1 LRMIIPA
8 GYLLGTL
15 SLLWLGHLTIIN
27 IVVLHLLLN
36 LFALLATL
44 VALARNGIYLGFE
57 IDLGLIKRMLWYG
70 LRGHVGQVSGLANLN
85 LDQALMAAWLAP
97 AYLGLYV
104 VAVSSAG
111 LLQILAGSVQ
121 TVSMPG
127 IARKE
132 SSAASR
138 DLLRL
143 VFRRYWLVSILIMV
157 VIAVAL
163 PAIMPLVFG
172 GRFRPAVWPAE
183 VLLLASLFKGAEQVL
198 GGWAGALG
206 NPWLSSKANMAALVV
221 TVGLL
226 YALLPTLGIMGAAI
240 ATASAYLVELSVVL
254 YGLHR
259 AHAISPLS
267 LFRVG
272 RANLVEADLH

>member
-1 LRMIIPA
+1 MIVPA

-15 SLLWLGHLTIIN
+15 ALLWSQHLTIIN
-27 IVVLHLLLN
+27 IVVLHLTLN
-36 LFALLATL
+36 VAALMATL
-44 VALARNGIYLGFE
+44 VALARIGIYA
-57 IDLGLIKRMLWYG
+57 GLETDIGLAKRMLRYG
-70 LRGHVGQVSGLANLN
+70 LQAHVGQISGLANMN
-85 LDQALMAAWLAP
+85 LDQALTAAWLAP
-97 AYLGLYV
+97 TYRGLYV

-111 LLQILAGSVQ
+111 LLQTLAGSVQ

-127 IARKE
+127 IAKKE
-132 SSAASR
+132 SPAESR
-138 DLLRL
+138 DLLRV

-163 PAIMPLVFG
+163 PTIMPLVFG

-198 GGWAGALG
+198 GGGAAALG
-206 NPWLSSKANMAALVV
+206 NPWLGSKANMTALAV
-221 TVGLL
+221 TLGLL
-226 YALLPTLGIMGAAI
+226 GALLPTLGIMGAAI
-240 ATASAYLVELSVVL
+240 ATAAAYLVELSVVL

-259 AHAISPLS
+259 THAISLLS

-272 RANLVEADLH
+272 RANLAQAELH